1 MKQCKLECWYL
12 YPHRLTN
19 REGYR
24 CHCHGSCPA
33 WCENCKHDCKIKG
46 FQDWCVK
53 FELKEDAPT
62 EQ

>member
-1 MKQCKLECWYL
+1 MAKCEMECWYL

-24 CHCHGSCPA
+24 CHCPPECPA
-33 WCENCKHDCKIKG
+33 HCGNCKVNCNERKIYGWCHK
-46 FQDWCVK
+46 FQMK
-53 FELKEDAPT
+53 DAPT